1 VCTGLVPLI
10 WSEKPLARGVVMGVV
25 SLHDIVTKRRYSD
38 LEQVAK
44 EHIERGE
51 WESILSRIAQCSPS
65 GKSRDAVVSLLE
77 LESVGGTDSN
87 LFSEFTSLEGNTLQ
101 EIRIAAT
108 ERAIGLLRE
117 QVAERHTYFIDVE
130 EMSTTPF
137 AVLAKEVIEAR
148 KRELE
153 ELQQGASRIE
163 VLGTYYGYT
172 ILLTDGAKPHEGGTG
187 YRYWRRRTWL
197 DEKINE
203 SAAAAIKKITGEFAE
218 AVDMDLTYRTIGHD
232 PVFKKRCTPE
242 TARILADAVRVSLYK
257 VPGNRAKAARDLGRT
272 GDSRAVAFLHNRFP
286 TEQNRGV
293 RTAIAEALGQI
304 GHESSVGL
312 LQEYVE
318 SSSRRQTKD
327 VFAAVDALGRI
338 DADQARA
345 ALVSLLESGSNAV
358 KAKSIESLSRLD
370 IPDMIQ
376 LVTPYATHKSR
387 PVVRAAVDAL
397 LRNGDQGTEVVKEN
411 VPTIL
416 GRIGSDR
423 TSRFVLTKVLSI
435 SGIGERQ
442 ETQDYFAKRIK
453 NAMRQLERWQASR
466 NRGYSYGYW
475 WQRRERRARTEM
487 EEVVRMAAQCTR
499 PPFSEGLLASL
510 CQVRSKLTDGTAVL
524 AALGQGDLANAVRRK
539 SQ

>member
-1 VCTGLVPLI
+1 
-10 WSEKPLARGVVMGVV
+10 VV
-25 SLHDIVTKRRYSD
+25 
-38 LEQVAK
+38 
-44 EHIERGE
+44 
-51 WESILSRIAQCSPS
+51 W
-65 GKSRDAVVSLLE
+65 LLE

-117 QVAERHTYFIDVE
+117 QIEERHTYFIDVE
-130 EMSTTPF
+130 EMSATPF

-153 ELQQGASRIE
+153 ELPQGASRIDI
-163 VLGTYYGYT
+163 LGTYYGYT
-172 ILLTDGAKPHEGGTG
+172 ILLTDGAKPHETGTG
-187 YRYWRRRTWL
+187 YRAWRRRTWL

-242 TARILADAVRVSLYK
+242 TAKILADAVRVSLYK
-257 VPGNRAKAARDLGRT
+257 VPGNRARAARDLGRT

-293 RTAIAEALGQI
+293 RTAIAQALGHI

-338 DADQARA
+338 DAHQART
-345 ALVSLLESGSNAV
+345 ALMALLESGSNAV
-358 KAKSIESLSRLD
+358 KARSIESLNRLD
-370 IPDMIQ
+370 IPDIVE
-376 LVTPYATHKSR
+376 LVTPYASHKSR

-397 LRNGDQGTEVVKEN
+397 LQNGDQGIEVVKEHL
-411 VPTIL
+411 PTIL

-423 TSRFVLTKVLSI
+423 TSHRVLTKVLAI
-435 SGIGERQ
+435 PGVGERQ
-442 ETQDYFAKRIK
+442 HAQEYFAKRIRK
-453 NAMRQLERWQASR
+453 AMRQLERWQTMR
-466 NRGYSYGYW
+466 NRGYSYSYW

-487 EEVVRMAAQCTR
+487 EQVLRMAAQCAR
-499 PPFSEGLLASL
+499 PPFANELVESLYQIQSKMSDGPAILSVLLHSDL
-510 CQVRSKLTDGTAVL
+510 GD
-524 AALGQGDLANAVRRK
+524 ALRGRQSNQTLDYFR
-539 SQ
+539 